1 MTTALLAPA
10 GRAATPGAVARATL
24 PGAVHGRLAFAQV
37 HEDPLL
43 EIAALRATPTDR
55 IVAVASGGCTA
66 LSLLA
71 AGAGTVTAVDLNATQ
86 NHLVELKRAAVL
98 RLASDAR
105 LSFLGAGPGTSRA
118 RLAAYAGL
126 RDLLTPV
133 ARAWW
138 DAHPALIG
146 GGVLNVGTCER
157 LMGRLAQAHRWLV
170 HSRALVAQLLACR
183 TLEEQRV
190 LYHARWD
197 NRRWRGLFQL
207 LVGRSSLH
215 RGYDAAFA
223 EHAGSHPFAEQFRE
237 RIAYTLCE
245 LPVATN
251 YFLHHLLAGRYPAG
265 EPDGVPPYLSADG
278 AARLA
283 AAPAA
288 LKLVDGTVTDHL
300 RRCDPE
306 SVDGFVLSNIC
317 EWLDAEAVDA
327 LFAEVAR
334 TARAGARVCFRNFVG
349 WTEVPAR
356 WRPMVVEDREA
367 SAVLMRGE
375 RSLVQRR
382 FVVCTVHPGGRA

>member
-1 MTTALLAPA
+1 MTTALVESAA
-10 GRAATPGAVARATL
+10 RAATPGPAARTTL
-24 PGAVHGRLAFAQV
+24 SGALHGPLTFAQV

-71 AGAGTVTAVDLNATQ
+71 AGAGEVTAVDLNATQ

-98 RLASDAR
+98 RLEGDAR
-105 LSFLGAGPGTSRA
+105 LAFLGAGPATPRA
-118 RLAAYAGL
+118 RRAAYAVL
-126 RDLLTPV
+126 RDLLTPE
-133 ARAWW
+133 AQAWW
-138 DAHPALIG
+138 DAHPAHIG
-146 GGVLNVGTCER
+146 GGVLNAGTCER
-157 LMGRLAQAHRWLV
+157 MMRRLARAHRWLV

-183 TLEEQRV
+183 SLEEQRV
-190 LYHARWD
+190 LYHAQWD
-197 NRRWRGLFQL
+197 NRRWRALFRL
-207 LVGRSSLH
+207 LVGRSSIH

-223 EHAGSHPFAEQFRE
+223 EHAGAHPFAEQFRE

-245 LPVATN
+245 LPVASN
-251 YFLHHLLAGRYPAG
+251 YFLHHLFAGRYPAD
-265 EPDGVPPYLSADG
+265 EPNGVPPYLSASG

-283 AAPAA
+283 AEPAA

-306 SVDGFVLSNIC
+306 SVDGFVLSNIG
-317 EWLDAEAVDA
+317 EWLDDDSLDA

-334 TARAGARVCFRNFVG
+334 TARPGARVCFRNFVG

-356 WRPMVVEDREA
+356 WSSVVVEDRDT
-367 SAVLMRGE
+367 SAALMRGE

-382 FVVCTVHPGGRA
+382 FVVCTVHPGGRP